1 LQTDGRS
8 RRADGRCN
16 SVNPRNCIAQRQ
28 RARPRRG
35 RAHIGARHGESVTLG
50 PRATHAGNRPPD
62 GRRGGTP
69 APAGRGPP
77 ARQVASCRRERRR
90 RSGTSTETRAT
101 GCPAP
106 TPADICSPRTFAP
119 RTGSSARWASGNPAL
134 CNVNSPWRI
143 NFSRSPVSDHDLN
156 LTPNPAITLTQ
167 PQPKTLTAT

>member
-16 SVNPRNCIAQRQ
+16 SVNPRNCIAQRRKTEA
-28 RARPRRG
+28 RACAHRGTARRVRDTRAPRNARRRRTG
-35 RAHIGARHGESVTLG
+35 GGAAHRRRL
-50 PRATHAGNRPPD
+50 AGDRPPD
-62 GRRGGTP
+62 RSHLVDEKDDEQRYVNRDPCHGLPRPHPRGHLF
-69 APAGRGPP
+69 
-77 ARQVASCRRERRR
+77 AR
-90 RSGTSTETRAT
+90 TS
-101 GCPAP
+101 
-106 TPADICSPRTFAP
+106 AP